1 METPRIVIAAASS
14 GCGKT
19 TIVTGILSA
28 LKNRG
33 LKVQPYKIGPDYID
47 PGFHSRAS
55 GVQSRNLDSW
65 LVPAKKLRDMF
76 LESSQKFDLAIIE
89 GVMGLFDGGSN
100 GVSSTAEIAK
110 LLDSPVIL
118 ILDVKSQGSSAAA
131 TALGF
136 KNFDPDLKFAGVILN
151 RIGSEN
157 HRRMIEESLAKI
169 GIQSFGAIRRDES
182 LKLPER
188 HLGLTPT
195 TESAALDESI
205 AKISAAI
212 ESQLNLDKILEVS
225 KISLEPQIDDF
236 SRRPRIAIAR
246 DEVFSFYYPE
256 SLAILENLGAKLIY
270 FSPLHDKILPE
281 CEGLI
286 IGGGFPEMFAE
297 DLEKNSSMRN
307 SIYQAAQNSM
317 PILAECGGFMYLS
330 KSIQDFN
337 GKIFEMCGV
346 FESKVEMESKL
357 QMVGYVEARLNR
369 DCILGKAGEIF
380 HAHEFHFSRE
390 IDSQDESIFECT
402 RLRNDQKYSA
412 GRIKFNSIGSY
423 LHFHFAG
430 AESMARNFV
439 DACRRRM

>member
-1 METPRIVIAAASS
+1 METPRIVIAAVSS

-33 LKVQPYKIGPDYID
+33 IKVQPYKIGPDYID

-65 LVPAKKLRDMF
+65 LVPSEKLREIF
-76 LESSQKFDLAIIE
+76 VESSQKSDLAVIE

-100 GVSSTAEIAK
+100 GISSTAEIAK
-110 LLDSPVIL
+110 LLDAPVIL

-212 ESQLNLDKILEVS
+212 ESQLDLDKILEVAGFQKS
-225 KISLEPQIDDF
+225 
-236 SRRPRIAIAR
+236 PRIAIAR

-270 FSPLHDKILPE
+270 FSPLHDEKIPD

-297 DLEKNSSMRN
+297 DLEKNSSMLN

-369 DCILGKAGEIF
+369 DCILGNAGEIF

-402 RLRNDQKYSA
+402 RLRNGSKYSA
-412 GRIKFNSIGSY
+412 GRFFKNAVGSY